1 MLKKNEKHTKFILTD
16 ELISKILDFINSSDD
31 NSILETFSNYHH
43 ADIAEIIEELNS
55 EEATYIIKLLDSE
68 KTSDVLMELDDDYRE
83 KILKNL
89 SRTISAL
96 FYLNLKIMVGI
107 LSFSFFFP
115 INFE

>member
-1 MLKKNEKHTKFILTD
+1 MKKNEKHTKFVLTD

-68 KTSDVLMELDDDYRE
+68 KTSDVLMELDDCLLYTSDAADE
-83 KILKNL
+83 
-89 SRTISAL
+89 
-96 FYLNLKIMVGI
+96 
-107 LSFSFFFP
+107 P
-115 INFE
+115 